1 VPRRQLARER
11 AVAWIVQKA
20 GRGYLARKKI
30 KRERD
35 HQKME
40 LTFDYFAE
48 IKARMELHSVQFLEY
63 HLKKFLVKRR
73 LKKQKQAE
81 AKAAAAK
88 KNKWGKTGKTGK
100 APAKAPAKPPA
111 GGAAKPTGAPGKP
124 EL

>member
-1 VPRRQLARER
+1 MVPRRQLARER

-20 GRGYLARKKI
+20 GRGYLARKRI

-48 IKARMELHSVQFLEY
+48 IRARMELHAVQFLEY
-63 HLKKFLVKRR
+63 HVRKFLEKRR
-73 LKKQKQAE
+73 AKKKKQAE

-88 KNKWGKTGKTGK
+88 KNKWGKTGKTSK
-100 APAKAPAKPPA
+100 APAAKAVAKPPA
-111 GGAAKPTGAPGKP
+111 ATKAPGKP